1 MSISAPRYVG
11 SSTERLGR
19 RSRVLAILFR
29 EMRQLAGW
37 GTWVVVGLSYAAI
50 VLILVINLEFA
61 SLLGGPITLA
71 SFHAPYASPVWPY
84 LVLLVATAV
93 GSGCIADDLESRSI
107 TLYLSRPIH
116 LTDYLTAKVS
126 AVAFWVSMT
135 AVGPALV
142 GVTIVGLL
150 GLSPASVTLAAYA
163 AFLEVGL
170 LITVFFTALAVALST
185 LTARALFAGVGIFGI
200 ILSANLAAAAI
211 AGATGN
217 TAVLYVSP
225 VTDIEA
231 AANAAFA
238 TGAPTDIV
246 PATGAA
252 LLLGAAVILLVV
264 TWVRLS
270 RVEVVGE

>member
-11 SSTERLGR
+11 SSTLRLGR
-19 RSRVLAILFR
+19 RQRTLAILFR
-29 EMRQLAGW
+29 EIRQLAGW
-37 GTWVVVGLSYAAI
+37 GTWAVVALSYIAI
-50 VLILVINLEFA
+50 VLILVIELEFG
-61 SLLGGPITLA
+61 SLLGGAVTLA
-71 SFHAPYASPVWPY
+71 SFHAPYDSPIWPY

-93 GSGCIADDLESRSI
+93 GSGCIADDLESRAI
-107 TLYLSRPIH
+107 ALYLSRPIR
-116 LTDYLTAKVS
+116 LSDYLTAKVA
-126 AVAFWVSMT
+126 AVGFWVAMT
-135 AVGPALV
+135 AIGPALL

-150 GLSPASVTLAAYA
+150 GLSSASVTFAAYG

-170 LITVFFTALAVALST
+170 LTTVFFTALAVTLST
-185 LTARALFAGVGIFGI
+185 LTARALFAGVGIFGV
-200 ILSANLAAAAI
+200 ILSANLAAASI

-231 AANAAFA
+231 VANAAFN
-238 TGAPTDIV
+238 TGAVTDIV
-246 PATGAA
+246 PGTAAALLIGAA
-252 LLLGAAVILLVV
+252 LILSVV